1 MQEHNSQLIMSKLLK
16 LLILFASFSIF
27 SCSTDSS
34 EILEND
40 TTEALLRF
48 IPEDYTILDIIR
60 GDLNND
66 GKPDLL
72 LVLEKQDAT
81 EDQRRVLLL
90 TGQKNSSYRLIKK
103 SDNLVYCHDCGG
115 DLGDPY
121 QTISISE
128 PGLIT
133 IEHFGGDEL
142 RWARTVSFKYIKNEK
157 DWFLLEDALVS
168 SHIDDPDD
176 IDVKILTTKD
186 FGEVKL
192 ESFDIYQ

>member
-1 MQEHNSQLIMSKLLK
+1 MSKLSK
-16 LLILFASFSIF
+16 LIILLAGIAILNACNSD
-27 SCSTDSS
+27 TA

-40 TTEALLRF
+40 TTEALLKF
-48 IPEDYTILDIIR
+48 IPENYTVLDIIR
-60 GDLNND
+60 GDLNDD

-72 LVLEKQDAT
+72 LVLEKQ
-81 EDQRRVLLL
+81 EGPEEQRRVLLFS
-90 TGQKNSSYRLIKK
+90 GQKNSTYKLVKK

-121 QTISISE
+121 QTISIPE
-128 PGLIT
+128 PGVIA

-142 RWARTVSFKYIKNEK
+142 RWARTISFKYIKDEK

-168 SHIDDPDD
+168 SHMDDPDD